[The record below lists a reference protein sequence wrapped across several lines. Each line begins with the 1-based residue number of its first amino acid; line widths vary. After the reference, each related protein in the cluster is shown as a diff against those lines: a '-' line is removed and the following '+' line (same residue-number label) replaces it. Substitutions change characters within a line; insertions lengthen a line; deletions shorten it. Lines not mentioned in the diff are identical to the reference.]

1 MNRGIGSADPIR
13 RRCNFSRQLRVV
25 IRQQRILVVG
35 NGNIDVGNKT
45 PTRKPGQLRID
56 GPNPLKTERP
66 RIPAA
71 MAQQCGDIGNQ
82 SAPQKFVHLV
92 GCRDPKARPAPWV
105 RPRAAPAK
113 P

>member
-1 MNRGIGSADPIR
+1 MNRRIGSADPIR

-45 PTRKPGQLRID
+45 PTRKPGQPGID
-56 GPNPLKTERP
+56 GPNPLRTERP

-71 MAQQCGDIGNQ
+71 MAQQCGDLGNQ
-82 SAPQKFVHLV
+82 SAPQKFVHLI
-92 GCRDPKARPAPWV
+92 GCREPNAHPAPWV
-105 RPRAAPAK
+105 RPRATPTKA
-113 P
+113 

>member
-1 MNRGIGSADPIR
+1 
-13 RRCNFSRQLRVV
+13 
-25 IRQQRILVVG
+25 
-35 NGNIDVGNKT
+35 
-45 PTRKPGQLRID
+45 
-56 GPNPLKTERP
+56 
-66 RIPAA
+66 

-92 GCRDPKARPAPWV
+92 GCRDPQARPAPWV

>member
-1 MNRGIGSADPIR
+1 MNHGIGSADPIR
-13 RRCNFSRQLRVV
+13 RCCNFSRQLRVV
-25 IRQQRILVVG
+25 IQQQRILVVG

-45 PTRKPGQLRID
+45 PTRKPGQPRID
-56 GPNPLKTERP
+56 GSNPLKTERP

-92 GCRDPKARPAPWV
+92 GCRDPKARPAPWA
-105 RPRAAPAK
+105 RPRATPTK

>member
-1 MNRGIGSADPIR
+1 
-13 RRCNFSRQLRVV
+13 
-25 IRQQRILVVG
+25 VG

-45 PTRKPGQLRID
+45 PTRKPGQPRID
-56 GPNPLKTERP
+56 GANPLRTERP

-105 RPRAAPAK
+105 RPRAAPTK